1 MRRLVS
7 EQVTDAVHALAPQVP
22 RAGRLALREG
32 AVNALGARIER
43 ECFSIL
49 ARQPRTSRQERR
61 LLGTIIRIATTL
73 ERIGDAGTLMLER
86 SAELSSTVQPCGA
99 SAVVQ
104 EMAANVL
111 DMLSRAVVAFNTR
124 NGELAA
130 TVRAGRPV
138 VTGLGERLVRE
149 SLRAVRDGGE
159 PPMNSAMRF
168 VMIADHLEQIAGHAV
183 GIAERVV
190 NLVEGP
196 PREPGR
202 STVPRGA

>member
-86 SAELSSTVQPCGA
+86 SAELSSTGNPVARPYRA
-99 SAVVQ
+99 AHEILPVAIARAAHAVV
-104 EMAANVL
+104 
-111 DMLSRAVVAFNTR
+111 
-124 NGELAA
+124 
-130 TVRAGRPV
+130 
-138 VTGLGERLVRE
+138 
-149 SLRAVRDGGE
+149 
-159 PPMNSAMRF
+159 
-168 VMIADHLEQIAGHAV
+168 
-183 GIAERVV
+183 
-190 NLVEGP
+190 
-196 PREPGR
+196 
-202 STVPRGA
+202 